1 MEYNIWFV
9 LLLGMGTVF
18 FGLLMLIGLTKL
30 MSFLININK
39 KNKNN
44 DLDEAAN
51 PAKNTHAMMQPAYA
65 ANAAISDRKLFDAVV
80 SSAIA
85 EYIGDHISGIR
96 INSVRQL
103 NETSQPFDRGQFA
116 AAVSAAVATA
126 MGEQVKGIRIKSIK
140 KI

>member
-44 DLDEAAN
+44 DLNEAAN
-51 PAKNTHAMMQPAYA
+51 STKNTHAMMQPAYA